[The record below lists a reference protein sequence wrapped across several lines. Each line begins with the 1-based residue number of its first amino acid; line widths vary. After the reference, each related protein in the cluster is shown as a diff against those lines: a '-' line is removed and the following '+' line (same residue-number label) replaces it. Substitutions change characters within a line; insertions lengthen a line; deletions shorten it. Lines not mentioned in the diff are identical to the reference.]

1 MVGKTGITNF
11 VHWELGEIQ
20 ALCTFSVELSPEE
33 NAQLLRL
40 GSDQRKKEFK
50 AIRVLKQRVFGAEEI
65 IYGLHGKPE
74 IPQAGVSIGI
84 SHSSQ
89 WALFAHAAVAFGCDV
104 EEPNERINRVAERFC
119 SAEELELFSGE
130 VGIIQLTQLWSCK
143 EAIYKLVNEPGI
155 HWKDQMRCTAISG
168 SKFLFTVET
177 PLKHPMIQCES
188 IQVHNAIISIATY
201 A

>member
-11 VHWELGEIQ
+11 VHWELREIR
-20 ALCTFSVELSPEE
+20 ALNADYVQLTPEE
-33 NAQLLRL
+33 NSQLLRL

-50 AIRVLKQRVFGAEEI
+50 AIRVLKHRVFGAEEI

-74 IPQAGVSIGI
+74 TPQAGVNIGI
-84 SHSSQ
+84 SHSAQ

-119 SAEELELFSGE
+119 STEELELFPRE

-143 EAIYKLVNEPGI
+143 EAIYKLVNDPGI
-155 HWKDQMRCTAISG
+155 HWKDQMRCIAISG

-177 PLKHPMIQCES
+177 PMKHPIIKCES
-188 IQVHNAIISIATY
+188 LHVNNAIISIATY